1 MTTVTSARYILGL
14 WFIFCVSVIWA
25 GASILVQFIYTKTNF
40 NSPFLLTYIGTSL
53 FIILLPIHYIKQK
66 LARCCNSDD
75 NKDRHHEYQTIDGNS
90 EGDLDF
96 EDELNVTAA
105 TTATTASN
113 DEDRIGSSSPYKDD
127 PSSDD
132 HHVTDEDDLQ
142 DTSSQ
147 DNHVDDNEE
156 EEEEEDKSAKMGR
169 CCRSWKVENS
179 QRKDTDAARRG
190 PTRYGSPGH
199 LRVDDC
205 HGKEAGEDHIPR
217 KWALLA
223 LGMVG
228 WDRSFHG
235 DDEGLMLVAHT

>member
-1 MTTVTSARYILGL
+1 M
-14 WFIFCVSVIWA
+14 
-25 GASILVQFIYTKTNF
+25 
-40 NSPFLLTYIGTSL
+40 PIGTWLRVGERLGCLHDSWWVPHVHKVRPE
-53 FIILLPIHYIKQK
+53 IAESPPVLLQV
-66 LARCCNSDD
+66 
-75 NKDRHHEYQTIDGNS
+75 Q
-90 EGDLDF
+90 
-96 EDELNVTAA
+96 
-105 TTATTASN
+105 N
-113 DEDRIGSSSPYKDD
+113 DEENPVVDDGS
-127 PSSDD
+127 
-132 HHVTDEDDLQ
+132 Q
-142 DTSSQ
+142 
-147 DNHVDDNEE
+147 DNEE